1 MSQGDRVGCSCF
13 GPPPGGA
20 GGVLSFSGAL
30 DRGAETGAAA
40 SARGL
45 EPPSKTHLV
54 VMVHGLGGSQKD
66 WRAVVRLIQADARL
80 SHLLPH
86 ASECNAARR
95 SLQGVHACG
104 DRLVAEITGLI
115 AATPTLRDISI
126 IGHSFGGLLSR
137 YAIGRLFD
145 PASGLVRGL
154 QPRHFITVASPHLG
168 CDLDGGAQL
177 PLFHFMAAT
186 PVIGAAIDK
195 TMKSA
200 FTAYL
205 PHLGQTGKDLFLHT
219 EEEHAEGGGQAPP
232 IVEQLTQDVPGVAPF
247 MSALRSFATRTVYA
261 NVWGDM
267 LVGWANSSLRFLH
280 ELPVHRELKP
290 GQLHFSVSGA
300 TRPLGQLQM
309 SMLVEEERETEGKEE
324 GEEEEA
330 APARDEGEA
339 EGEGI
344 GGAAEKAGS
353 WSDSLT
359 LEQLRR
365 EAADSGAAPGGE
377 APGSGDSSPV
387 VGRLRSFRLEDVL
400 AGEGGERAA
409 ASSPGDDSAPA
420 TGGEASPARK
430 AEVMHKEATAGR
442 AKGSHGQA
450 APKLSKQES
459 KRVRVKHYAN
469 ETVDRMLLR
478 LQSLAW
484 NRVDVTFKSG
494 AHAFN
499 SHNHIKE
506 AKRGVAQHMID
517 LIAEFEQAATELG
530 PYASTTIQFA

>member
-1 MSQGDRVGCSCF
+1 MTDPRTDGDREQALELLDSEEAALEQEVMDLTRRLQGKAAEDTEEGVQAKGLSIHTPRDARGTGEDSSHDLQVCSEGEEDHF
-13 GPPPGGA
+13 ADADQEFFTPA
-20 GGVLSFSGAL
+20 S
-30 DRGAETGAAA
+30 
-40 SARGL
+40 SARTPSMSMHTGGGTPYFSV
-45 EPPSKTHLV
+45 PPSAAPGSAFSR
-54 VMVHGLGGSQKD
+54 GLRADSDSFEDTTAGDSNCWTMTADSSDGIALRGSPVASSDGGREHSGSNGHEGQD
-66 WRAVVRLIQADARL
+66 GEEGTIEEQEESADA
-80 SHLLPH
+80 
-86 ASECNAARR
+86 AY
-95 SLQGVHACG
+95 G
-104 DRLVAEITGLI
+104 D
-115 AATPTLRDISI
+115 
-126 IGHSFGGLLSR
+126 
-137 YAIGRLFD
+137 
-145 PASGLVRGL
+145 
-154 QPRHFITVASPHLG
+154 
-168 CDLDGGAQL
+168 DG
-177 PLFHFMAAT
+177 
-186 PVIGAAIDK
+186 
-195 TMKSA
+195 
-200 FTAYL
+200 
-205 PHLGQTGKDLFLHT
+205 
-219 EEEHAEGGGQAPP
+219 EEE
-232 IVEQLTQDVPGVAPF
+232 
-247 MSALRSFATRTVYA
+247 
-261 NVWGDM
+261 
-267 LVGWANSSLRFLH
+267 
-280 ELPVHRELKP
+280 
-290 GQLHFSVSGA
+290 
-300 TRPLGQLQM
+300 
-309 SMLVEEERETEGKEE
+309 EE

-365 EAADSGAAPGGE
+365 EAADSGA